1 MPHVLLNEINKLS
14 MLRALESKRYLSMAF
29 RFVRV
34 SALAEHNQ
42 TFVGHQE
49 ATQLEKPRYVIFA
62 MQIGRKNV
70 MSEDISRFDDC
81 KLTNAKLYLN
91 SEYYPYDDL
100 NLDFDKNRCVILYDL
115 YVRFCKGYYGYECL
129 EPSLIF
135 TTFLRNGPFVI
146 IDCSRQNESIK
157 SGTVDV
163 RLDFECKENVPANTT
178 ACHHTRSR
186 GSV

>member
-1 MPHVLLNEINKLS
+1 
-14 MLRALESKRYLSMAF
+14 MAF
-29 RFVRV
+29 RSVRV

-49 ATQLEKPRYVIFA
+49 ATQLEKPHCHFRYA
-62 MQIGRKNV
+62 NRSKKRQ
-70 MSEDISRFDDC
+70 DISCFDDC

-115 YVRFCKGYYGYECL
+115 YARFCKGYYGYECL
-129 EPSLIF
+129 EPSLTF

-146 IDCSRQNESIK
+146 IDCSRQNESVN
-157 SGTVDV
+157 SGNVDV
-163 RLDFECKENVPANTT
+163 RDFECKENVPANTT
-178 ACHHTRSR
+178 AYCLIIHDRVIQYNPLTNVMRKIT
-186 GSV
+186 